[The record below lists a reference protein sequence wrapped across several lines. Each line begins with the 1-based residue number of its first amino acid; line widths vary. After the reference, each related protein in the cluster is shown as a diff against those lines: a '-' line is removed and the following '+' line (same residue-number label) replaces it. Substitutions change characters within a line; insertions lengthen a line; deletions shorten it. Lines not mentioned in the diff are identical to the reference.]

1 MDNSS
6 RLQQFG
12 AALPLLERW
21 SKLEKVFRLASV
33 QERDV
38 FMSRRR
44 ATKVSANNYQY
55 LIQYIHTYLIFKP
68 SKLITDELSTGRY
81 NWYIFMYVIRSLFI
95 LRVLCIL
102 CFMFVRSKSCPLR
115 IRFYTYVHSLRTFRR
130 HVYMYIYLYIYMYI
144 RTYVNLFTTH
154 QVRIYVGSG

>member
-12 AALPLLERW
+12 AALPLLSDGQS
-21 SKLEKVFRLASV
+21 SKMCLASV

-38 FMSRRR
+38 FMSRDAGQRR
-44 ATKVSANNYQY
+44 YLLITIYQY

-102 CFMFVRSKSCPLR
+102 CFMFVRSKSCPSLVFVSTRMYIVYVPSKAR
-115 IRFYTYVHSLRTFRR
+115 IHVHSL
-130 HVYMYIYLYIYMYI
+130 YMYIYMYI

-154 QVRIYVGSG
+154 QVRIYM

>member
-1 MDNSS
+1 
-6 RLQQFG
+6 
-12 AALPLLERW
+12 
-21 SKLEKVFRLASV
+21 
-33 QERDV
+33 
-38 FMSRRR
+38 MSRDAGQRR
-44 ATKVSANNYQY
+44 YLLITIYQY

-102 CFMFVRSKSCPLR
+102 CFMFVRSKSCPSLVFVSTR
-115 IRFYTYVHSLRTFRR
+115 IYVHTYLRR
-130 HVYMYIYLYIYMYI
+130 HVCTYIRMSRIYICTYV